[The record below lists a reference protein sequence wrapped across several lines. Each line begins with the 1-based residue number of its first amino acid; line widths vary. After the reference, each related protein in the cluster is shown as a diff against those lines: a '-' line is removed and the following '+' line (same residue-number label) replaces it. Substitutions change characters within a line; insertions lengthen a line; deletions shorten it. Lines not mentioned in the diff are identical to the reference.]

1 MWTRRGGDVKVD
13 TYTGHKAIE
22 YAKAHNLTLSRY
34 RDITGPAKDG
44 LTIEQAEE
52 IAERD
57 SSLIYLTVV
66 EGREDGR

>member
-1 MWTRRGGDVKVD
+1 VTLP
-13 TYTGHKAIE
+13 GH
-22 YAKAHNLTLSRY
+22 
-34 RDITGPAKDG
+34 AKDG

-57 SSLIYLTVV
+57 SSLIYLSVV